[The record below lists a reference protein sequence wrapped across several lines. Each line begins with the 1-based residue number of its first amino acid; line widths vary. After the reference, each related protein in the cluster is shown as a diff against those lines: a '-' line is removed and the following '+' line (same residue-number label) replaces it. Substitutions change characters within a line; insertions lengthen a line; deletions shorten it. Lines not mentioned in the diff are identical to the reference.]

1 MTDIVSVPTELHP
14 WGRATLEFPAALINA
29 AWNQANAKF
38 EPVRVQNGA
47 RHQFRWNRMAGRCRS
62 S

>member
-1 MTDIVSVPTELHP
+1 MTDIVSVPTETSPQGPRHA
-14 WGRATLEFPAALINA
+14 GVPAALINA
-29 AWNQANAKF
+29 AWNQANTKF
-38 EPVRVQNGA
+38 DLFSSNGA